1 MIDRFDKMTGR
12 SQYLCTSRRQPDA
25 PAGSFEQHDPQTLF
39 QLRNAAAQSRLLDP
53 KSFSRSPKAAVM
65 RSGDRKTQMSQ
76 FDLCFQGPE
85 LLL

>member
-1 MIDRFDKMTGR
+1 
-12 SQYLCTSRRQPDA
+12 
-25 PAGSFEQHDPQTLF
+25 
-39 QLRNAAAQSRLLDP
+39 LLDP